1 MEMTSNGDSSHAV
14 IKIIVAQEVSVDIID
29 VVSHFKIEMEVWIA
43 SDKGAGHG
51 RGSVAVWDGS
61 ELAELSLLSE
71 NVVVDIDEGGTSLGG
86 KVAVEL
92 GFSFNNTF
100 ETAKSFEVGAAY
112 IGDEAEVGIGDFT
125 EGIDFTGVVGSH
137 FDDGNLGVGGD
148 GKEGERYAEMV
159 IEVSSR
165 GMSAVFF

>member
-1 MEMTSNGDSSHAV
+1 M
-14 IKIIVAQEVSVDIID
+14 
-29 VVSHFKIEMEVWIA
+29 
-43 SDKGAGHG
+43 
-51 RGSVAVWDGS
+51 
-61 ELAELSLLSE
+61 AELSLLSE

-137 FDDGNLGVGGD
+137 FDDGNLGVG
-148 GKEGERYAEMV
+148 KEFVRHLEHEHHTRPDIKHTFISGIAEIFRKLLSVIQQNFLPGQNRIPHHIGNTKRCVLMV
-159 IEVSSR
+159 P
-165 GMSAVFF
+165 